1 MEEIGNRYKDLIVWQ
16 KSMVLVKK
24 VYEITK
30 SYPKEELYALTSQTK
45 KSAISIPSNIAEG
58 KGRGSNKD
66 FIRFL
71 YMALG
76 SLYELQTQIE
86 IAEKLGFIKD
96 PKDFF
101 QLSLQIE
108 KMLNRLISSK
118 KEIYE

>member
-66 FIRFL
+66 
-71 YMALG
+71 
-76 SLYELQTQIE
+76 
-86 IAEKLGFIKD
+86 
-96 PKDFF
+96 
-101 QLSLQIE
+101 
-108 KMLNRLISSK
+108 LIY
-118 KEIYE
+118 IWH